1 MKYPLRTDYETV
13 VKYPDRF
20 IYDGIL
26 QQGKPV
32 KQKQNQ
38 NFLLSHN
45 GGKAVVYE
53 IQTNPKKYALKCW
66 IEEWNGLMVLALK
79 TLYLIILITRLLSV
93 TLPKNS

>member
-1 MKYPLRTDYETV
+1 MKYPLRNDYETF
-13 VKYPDRF
+13 VKSPDKF

-26 QQGKPV
+26 QKGKPV

-66 IEEWNGLMVLALK
+66 IEDLGFFVTWYGSIGGHKSTKSLSGK
-79 TLYLIILITRLLSV
+79 RL
-93 TLPKNS
+93 N